1 MRIYIETTKLTKN
14 DLRLL
19 ASKTGKSI
27 KVLKRLKQTHSY
39 LMHCSANH
47 HYDFL
52 GYSHY
57 AALRTEKTREQ
68 FFKNIEQ
75 LELLR
80 LL

>member
-47 HYDFL
+47 YYNFL

-57 AALRTEKTREQ
+57 VAFRTERTREQ

>member
-1 MRIYIETTKLTKN
+1 MRIYVEASKLTKD

-19 ASKTGKSI
+19 ANKTGKSV
-27 KVLKRLKQTHSY
+27 KSLKRLKQTHSY
-39 LMHCSANH
+39 LMYSPAIM

-57 AALRTEKTREQ
+57 AAFHTEDTREQ

-80 LL
+80 IL